1 MNLLKQIRLPN
12 GRSALNV
19 GFGCVGLLRIPLP
32 FQRARLLRTAIALG
46 ITHFDVA
53 RMYGLGAAEG
63 VIGQALKPL
72 RDRVTLATKFGIPRD
87 VPNPLVVNLK
97 YGARWL
103 LSLRP
108 GAVQRYKQ
116 NAAAS
121 APPAGRHVNFSLA
134 ELERSLA
141 TSLQQLQTEC
151 IDLLFLHEPREGDAI
166 PHDLGQALRQKVNE
180 GKVGAFGV
188 SGYPRDVAYFLQ
200 QRPEVCGD
208 AIQYNYS
215 ILNEGDEAPPR
226 QGFTGMFRVLDGT
239 LSPMANVLLHEP
251 ALAKTW
257 SRHLDLD
264 LTHAENLG
272 IVILA
277 TTLAL
282 NPDGMV
288 IFSTTHPGR
297 LRRIVEKL
305 HTNSFTLEALLEFR
319 TAVSTRLALH
329 HAK

>member
-12 GRSALNV
+12 GRNALNV

-32 FQRARLLRTAIALG
+32 FQRTRLLRAAVGLG

-72 RDRVTLATKFGIPRD
+72 RNRVTLATKFGIPRG

-121 APPAGRHVNFSLA
+121 APAGRHVDFSLA

-141 TSLQQLQTEC
+141 TSLQQLQTDC
-151 IDLLFLHEPREGDAI
+151 IDLLFLHEPRQGDNLPDA
-166 PHDLGQALRQKVNE
+166 LGQALRQKVNE

-188 SGYPRDVAYFLQ
+188 SGYPHDVAYFLQ

-215 ILNEGDEAPPR
+215 ILNEDDEAPPR
-226 QGFTGMFRVLDGT
+226 QSFTGMFRVLDGT
-239 LSPMANVLLHEP
+239 LSPLAKVLFQEP
-251 ALAKTW
+251 DLAKTW
-257 SRHLDLD
+257 SHHLDLD
-264 LTHAENLG
+264 LTHTENLG

-305 HTNSFTLEALLEFR
+305 NTNSFTLEALLEFR
-319 TAVSTRLALH
+319 TAVSTRLAPH